1 MRILKNILV
10 SCRTRVLL
18 AVCLLENL
26 GEHPW
31 VAGHKSVLSADS
43 LQWREGRLR
52 KFKAARMKFKI
63 ISIYI
68 LKEISSGETALRR
81 SKSS

>member
-10 SCRTRVLL
+10 GCRTRVLL
-18 AVCLLENL
+18 AVCLVENL
-26 GEHPW
+26 GEHAC
-31 VAGHKSVLSADS
+31 VADHKSVLRTGS
-43 LQWREGRLR
+43 LQWREGDYD
-52 KFKAARMKFKI
+52 KFKADRMKFKI

-68 LKEISSGETALRR
+68 LKNLCSEDTALRR